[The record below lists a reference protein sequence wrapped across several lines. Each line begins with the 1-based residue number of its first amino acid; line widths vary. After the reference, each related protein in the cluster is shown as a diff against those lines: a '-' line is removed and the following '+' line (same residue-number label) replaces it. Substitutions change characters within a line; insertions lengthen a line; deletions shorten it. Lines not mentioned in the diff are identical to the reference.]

1 MTGPWATS
9 VLWDQVDALLGVL
22 WQVVSTGLIHGTALA
37 LVTALLAATV
47 LRRARP
53 ALMAALWTI
62 VLLKFLIPIGPELPV
77 SLSGLLDAVL
87 APAAGPAHGEVVA
100 SPAVMPAAAR
110 STAELL
116 WLGGQLLL
124 WLAYA
129 GLVLTMLIRRV
140 RGQGRVRRWA
150 DGLPVAGPLVR
161 DIAAEAGARLGLARL
176 PDMRISIAAAGP
188 QVIGLWRP
196 VVVVPGWLAG
206 AELRA
211 ALLHELAHLRRRDT
225 WVRSVQIL
233 AGTVFWFW
241 PVVRWANRRIDAHRE
256 MACDQWAVSC
266 GPLGAAAYARM
277 LLSFA
282 RRAASG
288 QAAAGGRTAAMSVG
302 LMGERSQIENRVHSL
317 LAGASRPGLGLVTG
331 TVVMVWALLSLGT
344 TRGAQAQ
351 EVAPECEIAPDLLA
365 RLLTHYPEAD
375 MDGDGVL
382 TREEA
387 CAHQRRL
394 QRLVGTDADATG
406 AGADDADDAR
416 WPEPAA
422 SSRAGAGAPAGAIS
436 AMEVAAFN
444 DLWSSSGLSD
454 CAACECGEVRE
465 LRDTGSALVSME
477 RNSCSNRGEQQ

>member
-1 MTGPWATS
+1 MTGLGAG
-9 VLWDQVDALLGVL
+9 LWDRVDALLGVL

-87 APAAGPAHGEVVA
+87 APAAGPAHGEAVA

-110 STAELL
+110 STGELL
-116 WLGGQLLL
+116 WLTGQLLL

-129 GLVLTMLIRRV
+129 GLVLAMLVRRV

-150 DGLPVAGPLVR
+150 DSLPAAGPLVR

-176 PDMRISIAAAGP
+176 PDMRIGIATAAP

-225 WVRSVQIL
+225 WVRGVQIL

-241 PVVRWANRRIDAHRE
+241 PVVRWVNRRIDAHRE

-266 GPLGAAAYARM
+266 GPLSAAAYARM
-277 LLSFA
+277 LLGFA
-282 RRAASG
+282 RRAA
-288 QAAAGGRTAAMSVG
+288 GGPAVAMSVG
-302 LMGERSQIENRVHSL
+302 FMGERSQIENRVHSL

-331 TVVMVWALLSLGT
+331 TVVMVWALLSLST

-394 QRLVGTDADATG
+394 QRLVGTDADAAE
-406 AGADDADDAR
+406 AGSATDAR

-422 SSRAGAGAPAGAIS
+422 SSRAGTGASASAIS
-436 AMEVAAFN
+436 AMEAAAFN